1 MSIAKDIAARKLLR
15 FGGPVSKVV
24 LISGLEE
31 NSPESIARRRSMNGL
46 TTEHYRRL
54 LSELRLRPPSQR
66 AFLRKLLC
74 RAQAT
79 GAPAHF
85 PVVPHAVPDPV
96 SPS

>member
-1 MSIAKDIAARKLLR
+1 MFIAKDIAAEEPLR
-15 FGGPVSKVV
+15 FGGPVSNVV
-24 LISGLEE
+24 LISGAEQD
-31 NSPESIARRRSMNGL
+31 SPESIARRRNINGL

-66 AFLRKLLC
+66 AFLRKLLS

-79 GAPAHF
+79 GAPTHF